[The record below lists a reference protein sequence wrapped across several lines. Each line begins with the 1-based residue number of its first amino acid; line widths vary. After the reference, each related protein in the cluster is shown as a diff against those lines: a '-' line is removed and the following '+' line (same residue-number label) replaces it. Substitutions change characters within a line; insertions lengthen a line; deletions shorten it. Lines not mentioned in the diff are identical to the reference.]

1 MSRLTDRIRGGSGGG
16 VDETYMGSELYGDG
30 LPYGIVIDGAHYA
43 LEGQP
48 PTATSKGWGDVG
60 WLLLPR
66 SGPFTTL
73 RP

>member
-1 MSRLTDRIRGGSGGG
+1 MSRLTSGSAKDRGGG
-16 VDETYMGSELYGDG
+16 VDETYMEPEYGDG

-48 PTATSKGWGDVG
+48 PTAVSKGWGDVG

-73 RP
+73 RH